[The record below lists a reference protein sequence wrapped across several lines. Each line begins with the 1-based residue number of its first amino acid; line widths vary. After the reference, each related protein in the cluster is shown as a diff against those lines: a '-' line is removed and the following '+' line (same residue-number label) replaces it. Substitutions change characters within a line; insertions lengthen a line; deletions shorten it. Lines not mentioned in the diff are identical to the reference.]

1 VLVLPINNTSSENL
15 ATYVGRE
22 LLRLLAE
29 RFEDLRVSS
38 LRVAV
43 EETSGQR
50 GVYRYNAEERD
61 R

>member
-1 VLVLPINNTSSENL
+1 L
-15 ATYVGRE
+15 ATFVGRE
-22 LLRLLAE
+22 LLKLLAE

-50 GVYRYNAEERD
+50 GVYRYNAEERE